1 MFISRAPFRLS
12 FYGGGLDYPQW
23 FKKNPSKILCASID
37 KYCYLMIRKLPPFFD
52 HTIRISYSNIE
63 LCNNVHEINH
73 PSVRE
78 TLKYFKIKDGI
89 EISHIGDL
97 PARSGV
103 GSSSSF
109 TVALVNGLAK
119 MNKINLEKNKIANIA
134 IDIEQNLIKENV
146 GIQDQFSA
154 AVGGI
159 ILINA
164 SKNQIKYKS
173 LEFSDS
179 YKNYLESNLLIGF
192 SGRSRFS
199 SLKATKIVEIISKN
213 EKEELMQ
220 NLMQFTDLGIEAM
233 IIEEDVNFHAKL
245 TKKIRDIKMELNG
258 DINDSFLQNIIAKTE
273 SAGSL
278 CTRFLGAGGGGFFL
292 CWAPKNLHNQIKESV
307 SMKTWLDVKFSFDGC
322 SVLSSDYPEHVI

>member
-1 MFISRAPFRLS
+1 
-12 FYGGGLDYPQW
+12 
-23 FKKNPSKILCASID
+23 
-37 KYCYLMIRKLPPFFD
+37 MIRKLPPFFD
-52 HTIRISYSNIE
+52 HKIRISYSKIE
-63 LCNNVHEINH
+63 LCNNVDEINH

-78 TLKYFKIKDGI
+78 ALKYFKIKDGI

-119 MNKINLEKNKIANIA
+119 INKIDIGKNNVANIA

-146 GIQDQFSA
+146 GIQDQFA
-154 AVGGI
+154 AAIGGI

-164 SKNQIKYKS
+164 NNKQISYEN

-179 YKNYLESNLLIGF
+179 YKSYLESNLLIGF

-199 SLKATKIVEIISKN
+199 SLKATKIVEIISNN
-213 EKEELMQ
+213 EKEELM
-220 NLMQFTDLGIEAM
+220 NRLMQLSNQGVEAM
-233 IIEEDVNFHAKL
+233 IIEKDVNFHAKL

-258 DINDSFLQNIIAKTE
+258 DINDSFLQNIIVRTE

-292 CWAPKNLHNQIKESV
+292 CWAPKNSHNRIKESV
-307 SMKTWLDVKFSFDGC
+307 SMKTWLNVKFSFDGC
-322 SVLSSDYPEHVI
+322 SVLSSDYPEHVF